1 MRGLYMYCMGKHSH
15 TCMKMARS
23 ARRLEG
29 KERERR
35 EEVREEILC
44 KATSFDY
51 LGGLRGR
58 GEGKGGGEEKE
69 VRVKGILRNGYILLD
84 DFDKEEGRDKRE
96 RGDEGEGRERGGGDI
111 LCKGYIFLDYF

>member
-1 MRGLYMYCMGKHSH
+1 MHEDGTISEKVGR
-15 TCMKMARS
+15 
-23 ARRLEG
+23 E
-29 KERERR
+29 ERERR

-69 VRVKGILRNGYILLD
+69 VRVKGILPTAT
-84 DFDKEEGRDKRE
+84 F
-96 RGDEGEGRERGGGDI
+96 
-111 LCKGYIFLDYF
+111 F